1 MTHEEANEHQEQ
13 GRSTS
18 LYHTALVRAF
28 IFQVALALLAS
39 LILDGGI
46 VRRAFCGASVG
57 YWIIAVVILVLRPE
71 RWGLQF
77 LRQGVWIVFVLV
89 LAIDSI
95 WHEKV
100 VDLVG
105 G

>member
-1 MTHEEANEHQEQ
+1 MTDHDSNPVHDSELV
-13 GRSTS
+13 TS

-28 IFQVALALLAS
+28 IFQVFFALLAS

-46 VRRAFCGASVG
+46 VRRAFAAASVG
-57 YWIIAVVILVLRPE
+57 YWVVAVVVLVLRSE
-71 RWGLQF
+71 RWGLPY
-77 LRQGVWIVFVLV
+77 LRHGVWVVFVLV

-95 WHEKV
+95 CHEKV

>member
-1 MTHEEANEHQEQ
+1 MTDHGSNPIDHRELAT
-13 GRSTS
+13 G

-28 IFQVALALLAS
+28 VFQVFFALLAC

-46 VRRAFCGASVG
+46 VRRAFVGASVG
-57 YWIIAVVILVLRPE
+57 YWLIAVVVLVVRPD
-71 RWGLQF
+71 RWGLLY
-77 LRQGVWIVFVLV
+77 LRQGVWVVFVVV

-95 WHEKV
+95 CHEKV

>member
-1 MTHEEANEHQEQ
+1 MTNHGSNPIDDRELET
-13 GRSTS
+13 GR
-18 LYHTALVRAF
+18 YHTALVRAF
-28 IFQVALALLAS
+28 LFQVFFALLAC

-46 VRRAFCGASVG
+46 VRRAFTGASVG
-57 YWIIAVVILVLRPE
+57 YWLIGVVVLVVRPGH
-71 RWGLQF
+71 WGLLY
-77 LRQGVWIVFVLV
+77 LRQGVWIVFVAV

>member
-1 MTHEEANEHQEQ
+1 MTDDEANDDQKQ
-13 GRSTS
+13 KRATS

-28 IFQVALALLAS
+28 IFQVSLAVLAS

-46 VRRAFCGASVG
+46 VRRAFCGASIG
-57 YWIIAVVILVLRPE
+57 YWIIAVMLLVLRPE
-71 RWGLQF
+71 RWGLQY

>member
-1 MTHEEANEHQEQ
+1 MADHDSEEVNQRELIT
-13 GRSTS
+13 G

-28 IFQVALALLAS
+28 IFQVFFALLAC

-46 VRRAFCGASVG
+46 VRRAFTGASVG
-57 YWIIAVVILVLRPE
+57 YWLIAVVVLVVRPGH
-71 RWGLQF
+71 WGLLY
-77 LRQGVWIVFVLV
+77 LRQGVWVVFVVV